1 MAYLELSSFMQRGQF
16 KEVSRNTLLERADVS
31 SSVLSGLIDKGI
43 LISYKREI
51 SRLDTSGR
59 SAEPAHALNT
69 VQQKAL
75 DQILHSFKD
84 KEVTLLHGVTSSGKT
99 EIYIHL
105 IQEVIQKGRQ
115 VLYLV
120 PEIALTTQLTT
131 RLQRVFGDSLA
142 IYHSKFTDNERVEI
156 WNNLLK
162 DKGIRV
168 ILGVRS
174 SIFLPFRASLHPS
187 NIGSNSVSSRTS
199 SPIAGH
205 PKAIASYSATLDPSK
220 SSQV

>member
-1 MAYLELSSFMQRGQF
+1 MLEKESGLRNILPVIRTLLDKEALFITEQIKRKYRPKTETYIKLAFRPEEQEKLRPIFEQLTPAKKQLKLLMAYLELSSFMQRGQF

-84 KEVTLLHGVTSSGKT
+84 KEVTLLHGVTS
-99 EIYIHL
+99 
-105 IQEVIQKGRQ
+105 
-115 VLYLV
+115 
-120 PEIALTTQLTT
+120 
-131 RLQRVFGDSLA
+131 
-142 IYHSKFTDNERVEI
+142 
-156 WNNLLK
+156 
-162 DKGIRV
+162 
-168 ILGVRS
+168 LGCKR
-174 SIFLPFRASLHPS
+174 
-187 NIGSNSVSSRTS
+187 GSNR
-199 SPIAGH
+199 
-205 PKAIASYSATLDPSK
+205 
-220 SSQV
+220 

>member
-16 KEVSRNTLLERADVS
+16 KEVSRNTLLERSDVS

-75 DQILHSFKD
+75 DQIFHSFKD

-105 IQEVIQKGRQ
+105 IQEVIQ
-115 VLYLV
+115 
-120 PEIALTTQLTT
+120 
-131 RLQRVFGDSLA
+131 
-142 IYHSKFTDNERVEI
+142 
-156 WNNLLK
+156 
-162 DKGIRV
+162 
-168 ILGVRS
+168 
-174 SIFLPFRASLHPS
+174 
-187 NIGSNSVSSRTS
+187 
-199 SPIAGH
+199 
-205 PKAIASYSATLDPSK
+205 
-220 SSQV
+220 